1 MTDPAPA
8 GFFDGVFD
16 RTLTNLRSA
25 WREIAESARGVLSG
39 TPRPDLPGEDASRL
53 RQQMLSCLD
62 GRGGEVTAR
71 ARAADLGRTYL
82 SLDAAGR
89 ERFLQLLAREFDIDH
104 DEVGRCCQT
113 LLEAAEPAQRTAAE
127 RALRAAL
134 EPPRITLLRQFNAL
148 PEGVKFLVDRRA
160 ELIDLGRRDPL
171 LRGLDEDLKRLLA
184 NWFDIGFLELKRI
197 TWESPAALL
206 EKLMVYEAVHEIR
219 GWTDLKN
226 RLEADRR
233 CFAFFHPRMPDEP
246 LIFVEVALVS
256 GMAGNIHALLDEAA
270 PIGDPQTADAA
281 IFYSISNCQRGLA
294 GISFGDFLIKR
305 VVDALAI
312 ELPRLKI
319 FATLSPVPGFR
330 AWLERQDRSAPGD
343 LLLPAERT
351 AIEALGEDGAGGRSP
366 VAARSGGLARRPAD
380 RRGAARAAAAA
391 VRPLSAAGNGRPPA
405 GRSTR
410 WRISTSATARASSG
424 STGSATSPPRACSN
438 PPASW
443 STISTV
449 SAISRP
455 ITRPIA
461 AKGGSPPRPRCAISR
476 APAEIAAVAPLHH
489 AGCRALCYSTTV
501 LRSAGRNGRGRR
513 QPVQRRAWR
522 NWQTHWI

>member
-8 GFFDGVFD
+8 GFFEGVFD

-25 WREIAESARGVLSG
+25 WREIAESARGVLTG

-53 RQQMLSCLD
+53 HQQMLRSLD
-62 GRGGEVTAR
+62 GRAGGVTAR

-89 ERFLQLLAREFDIDH
+89 ERFLQLLAREFGIDH
-104 DEVGRCCQT
+104 SEVRQHCQA
-113 LLEAAEPAQRTAAE
+113 LIEASEPARRAALE

-160 ELIDLGRRDPL
+160 ELIDLGRHDPL
-171 LRGLDEDLKRLLA
+171 LSELEDDLKGLLA

-226 RLEADRR
+226 RLDADRR

-256 GMAGNIHALLDEAA
+256 GMAGDVHALLDEAA
-270 PIGDPQTADAA
+270 PIGDPQAADAA

-305 VVDALAI
+305 VADALAN
-312 ELPRLKI
+312 ELPRLRI
-319 FATLSPVPGFR
+319 FATLSPVPGFTG
-330 AWLERQDRSAPGD
+330 WLERQSRASAGD

-351 AIEALGEDGAGGRSP
+351 AIEDLGEDTSDLLVLLRREGWHEDPRIAGALREALLRLCARYLLRERAPSGRALDP
-366 VAARSGGLARRPAD
+366 VAHFHLSNGARVERLNWLGDASPKGLQQSVGIMVNYLYRLGDIEANHEAYRGEGRVAASSAVRNLAR
-380 RRGAARAAAAA
+380 
-391 VRPLSAAGNGRPPA
+391 
-405 GRSTR
+405 
-410 WRISTSATARASSG
+410 
-424 STGSATSPPRACSN
+424 TG
-438 PPASW
+438 
-443 STISTV
+443 
-449 SAISRP
+449 
-455 ITRPIA
+455 
-461 AKGGSPPRPRCAISR
+461 
-476 APAEIAAVAPLHH
+476 
-489 AGCRALCYSTTV
+489 
-501 LRSAGRNGRGRR
+501 
-513 QPVQRRAWR
+513 
-522 NWQTHWI
+522 

>member
-8 GFFDGVFD
+8 GFFEGVFD

-25 WREIAESARGVLSG
+25 WRDIAESARGVLTG

-53 RQQMLSCLD
+53 RQQMLRSLD
-62 GRGGEVTAR
+62 GSAGGVTAR

-82 SLDAAGR
+82 ALDAAGR
-89 ERFLQLLAREFDIDH
+89 ERFLQLLAREFDVDH
-104 DEVGRCCQT
+104 DEIRHRCQA
-113 LLEAAEPAQRTAAE
+113 LIEAAQPAQRSSEE

-160 ELIDLGRRDPL
+160 ELIDLGRQDPL
-171 LRGLDEDLKRLLA
+171 LSGLEDDLKRLLA

-206 EKLMVYEAVHEIR
+206 EKLMVYEAVHEFR

-226 RLEADRR
+226 RLDADRR

-256 GMAGNIHALLDEAA
+256 GMAGDVHALLDEAA
-270 PIGDPQTADAA
+270 PIGDLQTADGA

-305 VVDALAI
+305 VVDALAT

-330 AWLERQDRSAPGD
+330 DWLDRQNRSAPGD
-343 LLLPAERT
+343 LLLAAERS
-351 AIEALGEDGAGGRSP
+351 AVEALGEEETDLLALLNREGWQDDPRVAAALREPLIRLCARYLLRERAPSGRALDP
-366 VAARSGGLARRPAD
+366 VAHFHLSNGARVERLNWLGDASPKGLQQSAGIMVNYQYRLGDIEANHEAYRGEGRVAASSALRNLAR
-380 RRGAARAAAAA
+380 
-391 VRPLSAAGNGRPPA
+391 AG
-405 GRSTR
+405 
-410 WRISTSATARASSG
+410 
-424 STGSATSPPRACSN
+424 
-438 PPASW
+438 
-443 STISTV
+443 
-449 SAISRP
+449 
-455 ITRPIA
+455 
-461 AKGGSPPRPRCAISR
+461 
-476 APAEIAAVAPLHH
+476 
-489 AGCRALCYSTTV
+489 
-501 LRSAGRNGRGRR
+501 
-513 QPVQRRAWR
+513 
-522 NWQTHWI
+522 